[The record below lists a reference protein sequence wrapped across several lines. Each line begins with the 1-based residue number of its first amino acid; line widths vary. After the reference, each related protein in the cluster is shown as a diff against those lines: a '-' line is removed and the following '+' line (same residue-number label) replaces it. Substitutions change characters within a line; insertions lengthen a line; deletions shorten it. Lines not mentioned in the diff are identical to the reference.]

1 MTEKKPRS
9 NKPVA
14 NAVSRGAPK
23 TGDQRL
29 KEIVDAL
36 ERQSGVRVLSVAS
49 EPPRGPNPHGVAHAR
64 AVLVRYDPRWTELKQ
79 AGKAEFETYGDITS
93 GPYATGFYQGS
104 NRFFREYRKNFLVA
118 GCLDM
123 LAFWSTKEGF
133 DSVLESRGIK
143 FTQDD
148 AGKQAK
154 TAYLEK
160 YAGLKEYIDQ
170 QNENVQLDDMLPIG
184 VIMAKIFGHHGF
196 EYDDDGEEFTRWV
209 SLDPDQIGPVNNRR
223 KQRMG
228 YSYKGKGTTVADPF
242 YQPED
247 IFYLC
252 NKDLDGRGFG
262 LSDIE
267 PILKEIQLDDK
278 IVREDLTEAATTLW
292 AGQILL
298 WLDIDRIPT
307 SWGDTEIQAAL
318 NAQVAA
324 MAPGK
329 TVASDNRWAAQIVD
343 LKPDTDKLVNISD
356 KMERRILGNFKT
368 PRYMLSLQM
377 DSWSRATSYT
387 ELETYVDGA
396 VTACQRWLRRA
407 VEHQWYDKLERLWLP
422 QNDPA
427 WKEGAPFPVAV
438 KHEWRQIRTA
448 DWYEMIRSVALAY
461 NGGSGYADQEKCYE
475 MMQKGQA
482 TQFDPK
488 ELEVKMLARTAAI
501 REFPKR
507 ELKVAPDGSASAGTP

>member
-1 MTEKKPRS
+1 LDKPQKTRS
-9 NKPVA
+9 DKPVA
-14 NAVSRGAPK
+14 KAVSRGAPK
-23 TGDQRL
+23 TADQRL
-29 KEIVDAL
+29 TAIVEAL
-36 ERQSGVRVLSVAS
+36 QRQPGVRVLSVAS
-49 EPPRGPNPHGVAHAR
+49 EPPHGPNPHGVAHAR
-64 AVLVRYDPRWTELKQ
+64 AVLVRYDPRWTELRQ

-93 GPYATGFYQGS
+93 GSYATGVYHGA
-104 NRFFREYRKNFLVA
+104 NRFFREYRKNFIVA
-118 GCLDM
+118 GCLDT
-123 LAFWSTKEGF
+123 LAYWSTKEGF
-133 DSVLESRGIK
+133 DTVLEPRGVK
-143 FTQDD
+143 FTEDE
-148 AGKQAK
+148 AGKAAK
-154 TAYLEK
+154 AVYLAK
-160 YAGLKEYIDQ
+160 YAGLKEFIDQ
-170 QNENVQLDDMLPIG
+170 QNENVSLDDMLPIG

-209 SLDPDQIGPVNNRR
+209 SLDPDQINPVNNRR

-228 YSYKGKGTTVADPF
+228 YSYKGRGTTVAAPF

-298 WLDIDRIPT
+298 WLDIDRIPAT
-307 SWGDTEIQAAL
+307 WKDADIQAAL

-329 TVASDNRWAAQIVD
+329 TVASDNRWTAQIVD
-343 LKPDTDKLVNISD
+343 LKPDTDKLCNISD

-377 DSWSRATSYT
+377 DSWARATSYT
-387 ELETYVDGA
+387 ELETYVDGI
-396 VTACQRWLRRA
+396 VTSTQKWLKRA
-407 VEHQWYDKLERLWLP
+407 IEHQWYLKLTKLWLT
-422 QNDPA
+422 QN
-427 WKEGAPFPVAV
+427 APWSERVPLPIMV
-438 KHEWRQIRTA
+438 KHQWRQIRTA
-448 DWYEMIRSVALAY
+448 DWFEQVRAAAAAY
-461 NGGSGYADQEKCYE
+461 NGGMGFADKKKCYE

-488 ELEVKMLARTAAI
+488 ELELQQLAMRSAIKQFPVKEI
-501 REFPKR
+501 
-507 ELKVAPDGSASAGTP
+507 KVPPTGEQP